1 VGPYGDGGGK
11 NERDFARTYARKGMV
26 VFLPD
31 YFPGRHSDEDPAQVQ
46 AAVAAYG
53 PFLKEP
59 AKAQRV
65 ALLALQQLTSLDF
78 VDADKVGVVGFCFG
92 GAMALNM
99 ARAGGKAKVV
109 VSLHGEYPER
119 GSPTASYNVDYF
131 VEMIGDSDPFIPPE
145 KRDAWIKELS
155 DYTKGTK
162 MDYDVEI
169 WGNSVHAFSIKY
181 SDAFNQVIATVSGS
195 KVDAT
200 GVTGVVRYEPDRAA
214 ASFDRVD
221 DLFAQ
226 HGLLGAGVDG
236 GAPSGDQHEKGGG
249 GSGAT
254 GATTPSSST
263 DDCDDLCDDDLKL
276 EDPTEEPSKEPTV
289 VPSKQ
294 PTSSPSVVP
303 AEAPTADT
311 SVGGGPAPS
320 PDVSSTPTPTSP
332 DPTPAPVNPPIDS
345 ANPAAATT
353 ISLTMLISALF
364 FVLSLM
370 N

>member
-11 NERDFARTYARKGMV
+11 HERAFAREYARKGMV

-46 AAVAAYG
+46 AAVQAYG

-59 AKAQRV
+59 AKAQRI
-65 ALLALQQLTSLDF
+65 ALLGLQQLTSLDF
-78 VDADKVGVVGFCFG
+78 VDADKVGAVGFCFG

-99 ARAGGKAKVV
+99 ARAGGKAKVA

-131 VEMIGDSDPFIPPE
+131 VEMIGDSDPFIPAE
-145 KRDAWIKELS
+145 ARDSWIKELS

-181 SDAFNQVIATVSGS
+181 SDAFNQVIAAVTNS

-226 HGLLGAGVDG
+226 HGLI
-236 GAPSGDQHEKGGG
+236 PSGRKMEGHEGHKDQP
-249 GSGAT
+249 
-254 GATTPSSST
+254 TTKPTPPSST
-263 DDCDDLCDDDLKL
+263 TK
-276 EDPTEEPSKEPTV
+276 
-289 VPSKQ
+289 
-294 PTSSPSVVP
+294 
-303 AEAPTADT
+303 
-311 SVGGGPAPS
+311 PS
-320 PDVSSTPTPTSP
+320 PQSGPSS
-332 DPTPAPVNPPIDS
+332 TPAPVNSELS
-345 ANPAAATT
+345 AGARSQPALLIPTT
-353 ISLTMLISALF
+353 AILAMLWSKLF
-364 FVLSLM
+364 